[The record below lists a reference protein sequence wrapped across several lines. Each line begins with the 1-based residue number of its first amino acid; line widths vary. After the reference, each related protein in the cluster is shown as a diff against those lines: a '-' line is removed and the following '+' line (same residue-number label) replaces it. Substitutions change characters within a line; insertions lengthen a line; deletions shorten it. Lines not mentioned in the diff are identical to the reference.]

1 MYQTPKLVRY
11 GGFRELTLQ
20 GAGATCTP
28 PIPTTQKTAPSLDPA
43 FGPGQSNDGCPSRS

>member
-1 MYQTPKLVRY
+1 MYHTPKLVRY

-28 PIPTTQKTAPSLDPA
+28 PIPTTQKTSPQFDPVFSA
-43 FGPGQSNDGCPSRS
+43 GQSNDGCPPRS